1 MCDQR
6 GCTCLL
12 RFFGSKSF
20 MRGVSASSITASSAE
35 IPCHDVS
42 VIGIL
47 WLLIRIFTT
56 CVFHK
61 GGYHILDYWAR
72 CQALLWAAVEE
83 RCSPWITS
91 WAADSHRALRK
102 SLCGCWCSLKV
113 KVHTRDLALLA
124 WKPLAVGL
132 GNCLWIFL
140 LILNPFVLQVSS
152 CVNLDPSYQ
161 LVVLTR
167 GI

>member
-47 WLLIRIFTT
+47 WLLIRIFMT

-61 GGYHILDYWAR
+61 GGYHILDYWAH

-83 RCSPWITS
+83 RCSPWINK
-91 WAADSHRALRK
+91 L
-102 SLCGCWCSLKV
+102 GCWFTSGPQKIPVWVLMFTEGQSAHKGPGFTCLE
-113 KVHTRDLALLA
+113 
-124 WKPLAVGL
+124 AVGRL
-132 GNCLWIFL
+132 FGELFMDFSFNSQSFCIAS
-140 LILNPFVLQVSS
+140 ILV
-152 CVNLDPSYQ
+152 C
-161 LVVLTR
+161 
-167 GI
+167 